1 MCAKMQRCFHH
12 ISQVMIRKEAHVTQA
27 RGSRIPGESGESGE
41 SDESGDV
48 VLCYVHF
55 QKCVAFCAKAV
66 MKELRKMIEVSA
78 LGPGVDT
85 WIMQC

>member
-27 RGSRIPGESGESGE
+27 RGSRIPGESGESG
-41 SDESGDV
+41 DV

-78 LGPGVDT
+78 LGSGVDT

>member
-1 MCAKMQRCFHH
+1 
-12 ISQVMIRKEAHVTQA
+12 MIRKEAHVTQA
-27 RGSRIPGESGESGE
+27 RGSRIPGESGESG
-41 SDESGDV
+41 DVVLCV

-78 LGPGVDT
+78 LGSGVDT

>member
-1 MCAKMQRCFHH
+1 MLSSHFSGDDSERSTCYAG
-12 ISQVMIRKEAHVTQA
+12 S
-27 RGSRIPGESGESGE
+27 GSRIPGESG
-41 SDESGDV
+41 ESGDV

-78 LGPGVDT
+78 LGSGVDT